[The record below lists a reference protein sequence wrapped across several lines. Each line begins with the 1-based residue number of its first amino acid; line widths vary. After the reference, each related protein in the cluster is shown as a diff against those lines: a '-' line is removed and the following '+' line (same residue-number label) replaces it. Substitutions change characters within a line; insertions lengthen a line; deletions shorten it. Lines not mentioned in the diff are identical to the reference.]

1 MCLRHLNFLCPSL
14 DRLEIRDG
22 ERTQLRFWIRT
33 RTLQSE
39 PPVNRTHSEMARRA
53 TWDNLKVPEMF
64 RTIPSSCIPADL
76 AGKTSFEVSS
86 STRRGANLC
95 RATGEPT
102 SNRQK

>member
-1 MCLRHLNFLCPSL
+1 MCLRHLNLLYPSL

-22 ERTQLRFWIRT
+22 ERAQLRFWIRT

-64 RTIPSSCIPADL
+64 RTISSA
-76 AGKTSFEVSS
+76 
-86 STRRGANLC
+86 
-95 RATGEPT
+95 
-102 SNRQK
+102 